1 MGGFFFV
8 EENLCGD
15 SMNRPGWSQACV
27 SAAVSLVVGLTASGA
42 RAESSDDSLSL
53 KIASALRSDRL
64 FVRAGVIFA
73 KIKTKS
79 GDTKDVTGPVM
90 TVDDIKNLAY
100 TKGFT
105 DADLLPVLAKYPSI
119 NWNASTTGG
128 TALDVLYNS
137 FTRDS
142 FLSSNGDPD
151 GALLNKNYGLPLLTN
166 ELSRLGLN
174 GIGTPPGIKGKAGP
188 ETGTAGISLGYYL
201 TDDHDWVVETYVL
214 AAPLSTSVTVHGQ
227 VPKLTDTGASA
238 GSAVKT
244 DSAGN
249 VIYKPI
255 AIDGQKII
263 TSKLLPP
270 LVMFGRYW
278 GPKTWALRPYT
289 GAMGMYAI
297 FYDTKATQTLNSY
310 VGGSNPGDTTVSI
323 KNTGAFGPVLGVKY
337 DIDDSWHASL
347 NIGHVKLK
355 TVATLTTRNTS
366 IKSGDA
372 IINDLGSIAGVINT
386 GEGVYGSKV
395 CSVSQDACD
404 LVRANGGL
412 TSLVTK
418 ALADERGGS
427 LGTYVR
433 KTETELTNT
442 IFMLSVGRTF

>member
-1 MGGFFFV
+1 
-8 EENLCGD
+8 
-15 SMNRPGWSQACV
+15 MNRPGWSQGCV
-27 SAAVSLVVGLTASGA
+27 SAAVSLVLGLSAAGA
-42 RAESSDDSLSL
+42 QAGGSDDSLSL
-53 KIASALRSDRL
+53 KIANALRSDRL

-79 GDTKDVTGPVM
+79 GETKDVTGPVISAN
-90 TVDDIKNLAY
+90 DIKNLVY

-105 DADLLPVLAKYPSI
+105 DADLAPILAKYPSI
-119 NWNASTTGG
+119 NWNVSTTGG
-128 TALDVLYNS
+128 TPLDVLYNA
-137 FTRDS
+137 FTRDDLNS
-142 FLSSNGDPD
+142 PLGQPD
-151 GALLNKNYGLPLLTN
+151 GALFDSQKGLPLLTD
-166 ELSRLGLN
+166 ELSKLGLS
-174 GIGTPPGIKGKAGP
+174 GIGTPRGITGKAA
-188 ETGTAGISLGYYL
+188 EQARTAGISLGYYL

-227 VPKLTDTGASA
+227 VPKLGNGA
-238 GSAVKT
+238 AVVT

-249 VIYKPI
+249 VVYKPI

-270 LVMFGRYW
+270 LLMVGRYW
-278 GPKTWALRPYT
+278 GPKSWPVRPYT

-297 FYDTKATQTLNSY
+297 FYDTKATQALNSY

-355 TVATLTTRNTS
+355 TVATLTTRNTF

-372 IINDLGSIAGVINT
+372 IINDLGSIATPIT
-386 GEGVYGSKV
+386 AGEAVYNNKV
-395 CSVSQDACD
+395 CTVQADACD

-412 TSLVTK
+412 TTLVSK
-418 ALADERGGS
+418 ALSDERGGS
-427 LGTYVR
+427 LGTFVR